1 MSKEI
6 ILNIGKRLQQ
16 ERERLGLLP
25 QEVYQG
31 LDIAQTTYRSYE
43 TGKRD
48 IPASLLVQLNNDFG
62 FNIGY
67 VLTGEN

>member
-1 MSKEI
+1 MLKEI

-31 LDIAQTTYRSYE
+31 LDIAQTTYRDFE

-48 IPASLLVQLNNDFG
+48 IPASILIKLKEEFG
-62 FNIGY
+62 FNINQILFG
-67 VLTGEN
+67 G